1 MAKAVAFVTVTR
13 ARGRASVDS
22 EQRATSLEA
31 LYQICRDAPPSKVAR
46 ISIRGPQG
54 EVRLNFASF
63 IHAAYEATDK
73 ETR

>member
-1 MAKAVAFVTVTR
+1 MAKPVAFVTITR
-13 ARGRASVDS
+13 ARGRTSVDS
-22 EQRATSLEA
+22 EVRATSLDA
-31 LYQICRDAPPSKVAR
+31 LYQACRDAPPSKVAR

-63 IHAAYEATDK
+63 IHASLGATDK